1 MMESKKY
8 YPISWGGLLSIIGIV
23 FLLILGIWI
32 YTINKSLYEQKIN
45 FDVQNTRITIIDKHN
60 IEIRNEGI
68 ILMPEEQRVLEIRI
82 PLPEHIGS
90 YQLCVKHNL
99 EDIQMPLGDETSPLN
114 FVRYSIHQEGNKI
127 KCRRVTILTE
137 ELEKSYYQLYLGF
150 VQKSKIEEPE
160 QTIYFWFE
168 EEPTLT
174 LQAID
179 KLQTSNNSGG
189 VAYYIPNN
197 D

>member
-1 MMESKKY
+1 MASKKY
-8 YPISWGGLLSIIGIV
+8 YSISWGGLLSIIGVI

-32 YTINKSLYEQKIN
+32 YTLNKTLSEQKIN
-45 FDVQNTRITIIDKHN
+45 FDIQNTRITIIDQSD

-68 ILMPEEQRVLEIRI
+68 ILKPEEQRVLEIRL
-82 PLPEHIGS
+82 PTPEHIGV
-90 YQLCVKHNL
+90 YQLCVEHNL

-114 FVRYSIHQEGNKI
+114 FVRDSIHQESNKI
-127 KCRRVTILTE
+127 KCRRVVILTR

-150 VQKSKIEEPE
+150 VQKSKIEKQE

-174 LQAID
+174 FQTRD
-179 KLQTSNNSGG
+179 KLSTSNNSGG

>member
-1 MMESKKY
+1 MESKKY
-8 YPISWGGLLSIIGIV
+8 YNLSWGGLLSIIGVI
-23 FLLILGIWI
+23 FLIGLGIWI
-32 YTINKSLYEQKIN
+32 HTINKTLPEQKIN
-45 FDVQNTRITIIDKHN
+45 FDIQSTRITIIDEIN
-60 IEIRNEGI
+60 VEIRNEGI
-68 ILMPEEQRVLEIRI
+68 TLKPEEQRFLEIRV
-82 PLPEHIGS
+82 PTPEHIGT
-90 YQLCVKHNL
+90 YQLCVEHNL

-114 FVRYSIHQEGNKI
+114 FIRDSLHQEGNKI

-150 VQKSKIEEPE
+150 VQKSKIEEQK
-160 QTIYFWFE
+160 QTLYFWFE
-168 EEPTLT
+168 EEPTIT
-174 LQAID
+174 IQTRD